1 MCDHK
6 LEYLMGVAGGV
17 ICRKCG
23 MRFDHIPKQNEAPK
37 AEGKVVSKAKIED
50 APIEEVPNVA
60 PAKKAPAKKP
70 AAKKG
75 AK

>member
-17 ICRKCG
+17 VCRNCG
-23 MRFDHIPKQNEAPK
+23 QRFDPIPKQNEAPK
-37 AEGKVVSKAKIED
+37 AEVKAD
-50 APIEEVPNVA
+50 EEKQVT
-60 PAKKAPAKKP
+60 KAPAKKP

>member
-1 MCDHK
+1 MCKHET
-6 LEYLMGVAGGV
+6 EYLMGVAGGV

-23 MRFDHIPKQNEAPK
+23 QRFDHIPKQEKAPEVKAEAP
-37 AEGKVVSKAKIED
+37 AEEK
-50 APIEEVPNVA
+50 P
-60 PAKKAPAKKP
+60 KKAPAKKP

>member
-17 ICRKCG
+17 ICRNCG
-23 MRFDHIPKQNEAPK
+23 QHFDHIPKQNEAPK
-37 AEGKVVSKAKIED
+37 AEVA
-50 APIEEVPNVA
+50 EEKPV
-60 PAKKAPAKKP
+60 KKAPARKP

-75 AK
+75 AKA

>member
-1 MCDHK
+1 MCKHET
-6 LEYLMGVAGGV
+6 EYLMGVAGGV

-23 MRFDHIPKQNEAPK
+23 QRFDHIPKQETEAKPK
-37 AEGKVVSKAKIED
+37 AE
-50 APIEEVPNVA
+50 
-60 PAKKAPAKKP
+60 KAPAEEKPKKATRKV

>member
-1 MCDHK
+1 MCKHEI
-6 LEYLMGVAGGV
+6 EYLVGVAGGV

-23 MRFDHIPKQNEAPK
+23 QHFDHIPKQETEAKPK
-37 AEGKVVSKAKIED
+37 AVLPSLD
-50 APIEEVPNVA
+50 DIEEA
-60 PAKKAPAKKP
+60 PAKKSVKKAPARKP